1 MAEIFQPVLVKFHIL
16 ATKKKALATCI
27 RTFGGGEGRGAG
39 GWHIV
44 PTLQGF
50 LFFLL
55 GILNI

>member
-27 RTFGGGEGRGAG
+27 KTFGGGEGGLVG
-39 GWHIV
+39 GHIV

-50 LFFLL
+50 LFFFL

>member
-16 ATKKKALATCI
+16 DTKNKALATFI
-27 RTFGGGEGRGAG
+27 KTFGGGVG
-39 GWHIV
+39 GGGGGHIV

-50 LFFLL
+50 LFFFL